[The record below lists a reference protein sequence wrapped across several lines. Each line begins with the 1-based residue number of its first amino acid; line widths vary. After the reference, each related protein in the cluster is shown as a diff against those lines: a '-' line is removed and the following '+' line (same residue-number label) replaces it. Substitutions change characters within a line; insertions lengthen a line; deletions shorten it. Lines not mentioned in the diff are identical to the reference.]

1 MDLAGIVMR
10 ALLLGVEGALALPL
24 LYLLLLSVAAL
35 LAGRRAGHTAPP
47 AAVLASSPSPPPP
60 ASLATTRRPRFALL
74 IPAHDEEAV
83 IGGLLASVAAL
94 DYPAALRDVYVI
106 ADNCADETANI
117 AQEAGVAG
125 VQVRERRDE
134 RQRGKGYALR
144 WLLEDLERGGRRYE
158 GYVVVDADS
167 QLSPNFLSAMAAGLA
182 RGADAQQGQYRVQ
195 NATTAWTAGLRAVA
209 FALINHLR
217 PLGRSALGWSVGLKG
232 NGMCF
237 SRRLIERFGWA
248 SYSLA
253 EDAEYHLALVS
264 AGIRV
269 VYTPEA
275 VVTSAMPTTLR
286 QARSQ
291 QQRWERGRLALAR
304 THALALM
311 RGAWRHRD
319 LARLDAIADVCL
331 PPISA
336 LVGLLALVVLG
347 AAALRWGP
355 GLVVASGLV
364 AVFAL
369 HGAAGMGLARLS
381 WRAYGALLYAP
392 WYVLWK
398 IGIYCAAALRRG
410 DGAWV
415 RTSRSAAP
423 PLAAPFRTRSGG
435 GR

>member
-1 MDLAGIVMR
+1 MDPAGVVPR
-10 ALLLGVEGALALPL
+10 ALLLGAEGALALPL

-35 LAGRRAGHTAPP
+35 LAGRRAGHTASPAAAPGSPLSLPPP
-47 AAVLASSPSPPPP
+47 AA
-60 ASLATTRRPRFALL
+60 LATTQRPRFALL
-74 IPAHDEEAV
+74 IPAHDEEVV
-83 IGGLLASVAAL
+83 IGSLLASIAAL

-106 ADNCADETANI
+106 ADNCTDETANV
-117 AQEAGVAG
+117 AREAGVAG
-125 VQVRERRDE
+125 VQVRERCDE
-134 RQRGKGYALR
+134 RQRGKGYAVR
-144 WLLEDLERGGRRYE
+144 WLLEDLEREDVRYD

-167 QLSPNFLSAMAAGLA
+167 QLSPNFLSALAAGLA
-182 RGADAQQGQYRVQ
+182 RGMDAQQGQYRVQ
-195 NATTAWTAGLRAVA
+195 NGTAAWTAGLRAVA

-248 SYSLA
+248 AYSLA

-264 AGIRV
+264 AGVRV
-269 VYTPEA
+269 AYAPEA

-291 QQRWERGRLALAR
+291 QQRWERGRLTLAR

-319 LARLDAIADVCL
+319 LARLDAIAEVCL
-331 PPISA
+331 PPIST

-347 AAALRWGP
+347 AVALRWGP

-364 AVFAL
+364 VIFAL
-369 HGAAGMGLARLS
+369 HGAAGVGLARLS
-381 WRAYGALLYAP
+381 WHAYGALLYAP
-392 WYVLWK
+392 WYVIWK
-398 IGIYCAAALRRG
+398 IGIYCGATLRRG

-415 RTSRSAAP
+415 RTSRSAT
-423 PLAAPFRTRSGG
+423 PLAARESG
-435 GR
+435 RYE